1 MENKQKSNEFIQKK
15 KNNIKNDIYKS
26 NLNFRI

>member
-1 MENKQKSNEFIQKK
+1 MGNKQKLNDDIQKK
-15 KNNIKNDIYKS
+15 QNKNDIYKS